1 LIRAR
6 IITGALFGG
15 VLISVIL
22 LLSTPL
28 AAVVLGALWILGAWE
43 WAGLASLHAGWR
55 VLYAAACAACMVAL
69 YLLGDS
75 RVLDALLIVALA
87 SLLLALVAVLT
98 YPRKLGMATVG
109 AAGFIALVPS
119 WLLLVWLHST
129 EPPLGRA
136 LAMTVLAIVWAA
148 DVGAYTFGRT
158 FGRIKLAP
166 AVSPGKTWEGVTGG
180 VVSAAAAAWVA
191 AIFIG
196 LPAGPLLA
204 LGVSTALAS
213 VVGDL
218 AVSVFKRNVGLKDTG
233 TLLPGHGGV
242 MDRIDSLIA
251 AIPVF
256 VFGLMLAR
264 IVV

>member
-1 LIRAR
+1 MIRAR

-15 VLISVIL
+15 LLISVVL
-22 LLSTPL
+22 FFSTPL
-28 AAVVLGALWILGAWE
+28 AAAVLGALWVLGAWE
-43 WAGLASLHAGWR
+43 WAGLASLKSGGRVMYTAACALSMLALYLFADSR
-55 VLYAAACAACMVAL
+55 VLYA
-69 YLLGDS
+69 
-75 RVLDALLIVALA
+75 LLIAALA
-87 SLLLALVAVLT
+87 SLLLAFVAVLT
-98 YPRKLGMATVG
+98 YPRRFGMATVG
-109 AAGFIALVPS
+109 AAGFVALVPS
-119 WLLLVWLHST
+119 WLLLVRLHG
-129 EPPLGRA
+129 ELPLGHA

-148 DVGAYTFGRT
+148 DVGAYTFGRA

-180 VVSAAAAAWVA
+180 LVAAAAAAWVS
-191 AIFIG
+191 AIVLR
-196 LPAGPLLA
+196 LPAGALLA
-204 LGVSTALAS
+204 LGVVTALAS

-242 MDRIDSLIA
+242 MDRIDSLTA

-264 IVV
+264 IVA

>member
-15 VLISVIL
+15 GLICVVLL
-22 LLSTPL
+22 FSTPL
-28 AAVVLGALWILGAWE
+28 VAAVLGALWVLGAWE
-43 WAGLASLHAGWR
+43 WAGLARLTGGAR
-55 VLYAAACAACMVAL
+55 LAYAAICAVSMLSLYLFGESRAL
-69 YLLGDS
+69 Y
-75 RVLDALLIVALA
+75 ALLIIQLVG
-87 SLLLALVAVLT
+87 LLLAFIAVLT
-98 YPRKLGMATVG
+98 YPRKLSMETVG

-119 WLLLVWLHST
+119 WLLLVRLHG
-129 EPPLGRA
+129 EPPHGHA
-136 LAMTVLAIVWAA
+136 LAMAVLAIVWAA
-148 DVGAYTFGRT
+148 DVGAYSFGRA

-180 VVSAAAAAWVA
+180 LISAAAAAWVA
-191 AIFIG
+191 AMLIG
-196 LPAGPLLA
+196 LPPGALLG
-204 LGVSTALAS
+204 LGVLTALAS

-242 MDRIDSLIA
+242 MDRIDSLTA

-256 VFGLMLAR
+256 VLGLMLAR
-264 IVV
+264 IVA

>member
-15 VLISVIL
+15 MLISVIL
-22 LLSTPL
+22 FLSTPL
-28 AAVVLGALWILGAWE
+28 AAIVLGALWILGAWE
-43 WAGLASLHAGWR
+43 WAGLASLRGGERLA
-55 VLYAAACAACMVAL
+55 YAAICAVSMLGL
-69 YLLGDS
+69 YLFAES
-75 RVLDALLIVALA
+75 RMLYALLIIELVG
-87 SLLLALVAVLT
+87 LLLAFIAVVT
-98 YPRKLGMATVG
+98 YPRKFRMDTVG
-109 AAGFIALVPS
+109 AAGFVALVPS
-119 WLLLVWLHST
+119 WLLLVRLHA
-129 EPPLGRA
+129 EPPLGHK

-148 DVGAYTFGRT
+148 DVGAYTFGRA

-180 VVSAAAAAWVA
+180 LIAAAAAAWIA
-191 AIFIG
+191 ALLIH
-196 LPAGPLLA
+196 LPTGALLG
-204 LGVSTALAS
+204 LGVLTALAS

-242 MDRIDSLIA
+242 MDRIDSLTA

-256 VFGLMLAR
+256 VLGLMLAR
-264 IVV
+264 IVA

>member
-6 IITGALFGG
+6 LITGALFGG
-15 VLISVIL
+15 VLICVV
-22 LLSTPL
+22 LLSSTPI
-28 AAVVLGALWILGAWE
+28 AAVVLGALWVLGAWE
-43 WAGLASLHAGWR
+43 WAGLARLKSTGRLTYAAVCALGMLALYLFADPR
-55 VLYAAACAACMVAL
+55 VLYA
-69 YLLGDS
+69 LL
-75 RVLDALLIVALA
+75 VVALA
-87 SLLLALVAVLT
+87 SLLLSFVAVLT
-98 YPRKLGMATVG
+98 YPRKFGMGTVG
-109 AAGFIALVPS
+109 AAGFVALVPS
-119 WLLLVWLHST
+119 WLLLVRLHG
-129 EPPLGRA
+129 ELPLGHS

-148 DVGAYTFGRT
+148 DVGAYTVGRA

-180 VVSAAAAAWVA
+180 LIAAAAAAWLA
-191 AIFIG
+191 AILIG
-196 LPAGPLLA
+196 LPAGALLA
-204 LGVSTALAS
+204 LGIVTALAS

-242 MDRIDSLIA
+242 LDRIDSLIA

>member
-15 VLISVIL
+15 VLVAVVL
-22 LLSTPL
+22 FLPTPL

-43 WAGLASLHAGWR
+43 WAGLAMLKSVGRLAYAG
-55 VLYAAACAACMVAL
+55 ACAACMLVL
-69 YLLGDS
+69 YFFADS
-75 RVLDALLIVALA
+75 RVLYALLIAALA
-87 SLLLALVAVLT
+87 GLLLAFVAVLT
-98 YPRKLGMATVG
+98 YPRKFGMGTVG
-109 AAGFIALVPS
+109 AAGYVALVPS
-119 WLLLVWLHST
+119 WLLLVRLHG
-129 EPPLGRA
+129 EVPLGHK

-148 DVGAYTFGRT
+148 DVGAYTFGRA

-166 AVSPGKTWEGVTGG
+166 AVSPGKTWEGVSGG
-180 VVSAAAAAWVA
+180 LVSAAVAAWVA
-191 AIFIG
+191 AILID
-196 LPAGPLLA
+196 LPAGALLA
-204 LGVSTALAS
+204 IGALTALAS

-218 AVSVFKRNVGLKDTG
+218 GVSVFKRNAGLKDTG

-256 VFGLMLAR
+256 VLGLMLAR
-264 IVV
+264 IVT